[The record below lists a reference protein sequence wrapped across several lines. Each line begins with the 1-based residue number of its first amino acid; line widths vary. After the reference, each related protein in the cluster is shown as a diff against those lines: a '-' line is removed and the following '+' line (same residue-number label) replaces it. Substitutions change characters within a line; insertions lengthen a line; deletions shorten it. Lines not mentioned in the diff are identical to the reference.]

1 MMIAEM
7 RPLRERPPELQP
19 AIDALEAFLVRTFLR
34 LYVTYFAR
42 RRRFAAMTGAAR
54 LYRDTRAM

>member
-7 RPLRERPPELQP
+7 RRLRERPPELQP

-42 RRRFAAMTGAAR
+42 RRRVR
-54 LYRDTRAM
+54 RDDGRGSSVP

>member
-7 RPLRERPPELQP
+7 RRLRERPPELQP

-34 LYVTYFAR
+34 RYVTYCAK
-42 RRRFAAMTGAAR
+42 RRRFAAMSGAAR
-54 LYRDTRAM
+54 LYREIRAM